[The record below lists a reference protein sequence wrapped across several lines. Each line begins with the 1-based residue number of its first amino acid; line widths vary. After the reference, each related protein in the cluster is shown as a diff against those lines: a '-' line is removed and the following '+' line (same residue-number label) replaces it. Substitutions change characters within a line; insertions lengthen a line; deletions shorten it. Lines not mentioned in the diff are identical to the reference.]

1 MRNLIFK
8 PLVSFLLI
16 FPLFSKAQDEII
28 VKSSRL
34 VKDKIVGAQT
44 YILNKDFIQSNP
56 SKSIP
61 ELIAKLPG
69 IKIKDLGEGLG
80 GGQSIDIRGFGDTA
94 TSNTL
99 ILLNGQR
106 LTNID
111 LMLVDF
117 NTISRDSID
126 RIEVIMGNSSVLYG
140 NNATAGSINII
151 TDQSIKKGD
160 QINTSFA
167 VGSLGKFGS
176 YLSATK
182 TKNNFSVKGNHN
194 LIFSDGYRRNSALYQ
209 NNGGIEFSYDNQ
221 YYDFYLNLKSNNQ
234 FQELPGDVG
243 VHTGSFPNSNGFHI
257 DPRSSDTPQDFSQN
271 NGHQLFYGAS
281 FDLNNSNTFIF
292 DGSYKYNKSEG
303 HFISSSFPSVLDT
316 RISTYQISPRLL
328 SDQKIFDFSF
338 ESIIG
343 LDLNYAYYYSDRME
357 GNKAW
362 YKKYKAS
369 DLNFASLL

>member
-1 MRNLIFK
+1 MRFLIFK
-8 PLVSFLLI
+8 PLVSFLLF

-34 VKDKIVGAQT
+34 IKDKIVGAQT
-44 YILNKDFIQSNP
+44 YIIDKDFIQSNP
-56 SKSIP
+56 SKSVP

-69 IKIKDLGEGLG
+69 IKIKDLRGGGLG
-80 GGQSIDIRGFGDTA
+80 ASQSIDIRGFGDTA

-117 NTISRDSID
+117 TTIPRDSID

-160 QINTSFA
+160 QINTSFSA
-167 VGSLGKFGS
+167 GSLGKFGS

-194 LIFSDGYRRNSALYQ
+194 LIFSDGYRRNSALYHFQ
-209 NNGGIEFSYDNQ
+209 HV
-221 YYDFYLNLKSNNQ
+221 FY
-234 FQELPGDVG
+234 
-243 VHTGSFPNSNGFHI
+243 
-257 DPRSSDTPQDFSQN
+257 
-271 NGHQLFYGAS
+271 
-281 FDLNNSNTFIF
+281 
-292 DGSYKYNKSEG
+292 
-303 HFISSSFPSVLDT
+303 
-316 RISTYQISPRLL
+316 
-328 SDQKIFDFSF
+328 
-338 ESIIG
+338 SINI
-343 LDLNYAYYYSDRME
+343 
-357 GNKAW
+357 K
-362 YKKYKAS
+362 
-369 DLNFASLL
+369 